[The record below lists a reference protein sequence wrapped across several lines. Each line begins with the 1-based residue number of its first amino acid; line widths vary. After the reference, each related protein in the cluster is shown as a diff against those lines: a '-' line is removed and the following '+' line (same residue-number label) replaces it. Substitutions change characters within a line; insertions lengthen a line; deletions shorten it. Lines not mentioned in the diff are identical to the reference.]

1 MTKNGHLGK
10 VDIWFLTIPHWF
22 IRISKNSTCFRNP
35 FTKFMAGSQ
44 FFVKKNLW
52 EKVMIGRMLK
62 WSFSNSLDLFGRPKN
77 PFNPGIFRRPCTWM
91 GASHTSSPIDLSVT
105 HRYERTHQA
114 TLSILTPICR
124 GSATHSALT
133 TTYIVCT
140 STYLPCTQAKA

>member
-1 MTKNGHLGK
+1 
-10 VDIWFLTIPHWF
+10 
-22 IRISKNSTCFRNP
+22 
-35 FTKFMAGSQ
+35 
-44 FFVKKNLW
+44 
-52 EKVMIGRMLK
+52 MIGRMLK

-133 TTYIVCT
+133 TTYIVHIYHALRPRLKKLWCLVHSILNQDDHQMIRSSSSVFIT
-140 STYLPCTQAKA
+140 ALQPAILHHVCLPFES